1 MEAWLCAGRVLIS
14 RGDMG
19 VRCVCADQQWT
30 HGCALQ
36 SCVALA
42 LNFVYSLQL
51 LRLEASFA
59 SFLKH
64 WHLSPVD
71 CSCLRSHITYQSE
84 KIACSIRNALLPLL
98 SESPILTCCQMLPY
112 GYCLAIA
119 EMPRD
124 DF

>member
-1 MEAWLCAGRVLIS
+1 MRVGLGLI
-14 RGDMG
+14 RHGDMG
-19 VRCVCADQQWT
+19 VCLLGVDQQGV
-30 HGCALQ
+30 HGRALK